1 DFQNRINADLIGKWI
16 NIASRSSKFIRDH
29 FENCL
34 SEDIDD
40 DLLEIFNNEAKI
52 VKGLYQKREL
62 GQSMRKIML
71 LADKANQYL
80 DQEKPWI
87 MIKDDNEKENV
98 QKVCT
103 NALNMFL
110 KLTIMLKPVM
120 PEVAKNV
127 ESFMNLSDLNWSNIS
142 DVIKDHKINDY
153 ENLLTRIR
161 EEDIERIIKK

>member
-1 DFQNRINADLIGKWI
+1 
-16 NIASRSSKFIRDH
+16 
-29 FENCL
+29 
-34 SEDIDD
+34 
-40 DLLEIFNNEAKI
+40 
-52 VKGLYQKREL
+52 
-62 GQSMRKIML
+62 ML